1 MKIFQGIFYIG
12 NFKKRFKM
20 VIGLTYDLRDEYL
33 KMGYGEEETGE
44 FDRIDTIES
53 IENALHSLGYETDRI
68 GHIKNLVNRL
78 SNGDRWDLVF
88 NIAEG
93 MYGSGR
99 EAQVPALLDA
109 YQIPYVFSG
118 PLVLSVTLDKAWT
131 KEIVRNAGIPTP
143 DYYLVH
149 RTEDI
154 GKIELPFPLFA
165 KPLAEGTGKGINAN
179 SVIKDKA
186 HLDKLCRHLL
196 KTFKQ
201 PVIVEHF
208 LSGREF
214 TAGIVGTGDEAKCVG
229 VMEIVLKENAEENV
243 YSYIN
248 KEECEERI
256 IYTRTDP
263 AAIEACSS
271 LALKVWKAIRAED
284 GGRVDIRFDENGVA
298 NFLEVNP
305 LAGIHPEHSD
315 LPILSKLNGISYLEL
330 MKMIMDSATKKVRRT
345 VYEKSTDSHQ

>member
-1 MKIFQGIFYIG
+1 LFRGIFILVIL
-12 NFKKRFKM
+12 KKDLKM

-78 SNGDRWDLVF
+78 SKGDRWDLVF

-118 PLVLSVTLDKAWT
+118 PLVLAVTLDKAWT
-131 KEIVRNAGIPTP
+131 KEIVRNAGVPTP
-143 DYYLVH
+143 DYFLVH

-154 GKIELPFPLFA
+154 SKIDLPFPLFA

-179 SVIKDKA
+179 SVIKDKQ
-186 HLDKLCRHLL
+186 HLEKICRYLL
-196 KTFKQ
+196 DTFKQ
-201 PVIVEHF
+201 PVIVERF

-214 TAGIVGTGDEAKCVG
+214 TAGIVGTGDQAKCVG
-229 VMEIVLKENAEENV
+229 VMEIILKSNAEENV
-243 YSYIN
+243 YSYVN

-256 IYTRTDP
+256 IYARTDP
-263 AAIEACSS
+263 AAVEACSS
-271 LALKVWKAIRAED
+271 LALKVWNAIRAED

-330 MKMIMDSATKKVRRT
+330 MKMIMDSAVKKVRHK
-345 VYEKSTDSHQ
+345 VYEKSTDSH